1 MQMKKILI
9 FTFLFMSIAKLYA
22 DEDVSIKAKAPN
34 VVKQGERFRLVY
46 TINTQVAD
54 FDAPSIDDFRVLAGP
69 STSTSTN
76 ISVINGKMT
85 KNFELKYTYV
95 LQAEG
100 KGKFSIPPAKVQV
113 DGKVYKSNSLN
124 IEVINGKSA
133 GSRQKSRQ
141 QSVSDEQATRSPG
154 DKLFVRVLVDDRNVY
169 RDEPIVATLKLYA
182 QLRVSD
188 LRNVKIPDFRGFYKQ
203 EIPTPD
209 LRQLEKENVGGE
221 IYQTGVLKKYLLF
234 PQQTGEIT
242 IEPFKLDFI
251 VQKRVESGGS
261 RSIFDDFFGSYK
273 NVKMP
278 VKSDPVKVNI
288 RSLPE
293 DKPKDFN
300 GGVGSFRIEAS
311 LDKNSVKTNEGV
323 NLKVK
328 ISGKGNLKIFEAP
341 QVNFPPQLETYDPKI
356 TDNIDISESGASGSK
371 EYEFLIVPR
380 TQGEYRIPPVKFSY
394 FDLPGK
400 RYKTIKTDPVKLR
413 VDRGEGDTTT
423 GFTSSFSQKDV
434 NMIGSDI
441 RYIKTGDFDV
451 QEKDEFLFGSF
462 WFFFVYV
469 FGIVCFVLLYLF
481 QRKKMKENAD
491 VALAKNKKANK
502 FAKKRLKEA
511 SKHLSDSDK
520 DQFYE
525 ETLNALWGYLSDK
538 LGISVAELSRD
549 KAEERLMEKRVDE
562 ELTDQFLRLIDDCEF
577 ARYAPSSGE
586 EKMDELYKEAIDVIS
601 RLQQKLK

>member
-1 MQMKKILI
+1 MKKILI
-9 FTFLFMSIAKLYA
+9 FTFLFMSFAQLYA
-22 DEDVSIKAKAPN
+22 DENVSIKAKAPN
-34 VVKQGERFRLVY
+34 VVKQGERFRLIY
-46 TINTQVAD
+46 TVNTQVDD
-54 FDAPSIDDFRVLAGP
+54 FDAPSIDNLRILAGP

-95 LQAEG
+95 LQADK
-100 KGKFSIPPAKVQV
+100 KGNFSIPPAKVKV
-113 DGKVYKSNSLN
+113 EGKVYKSNSLN
-124 IEVINGKSA
+124 IEVIDGKSA
-133 GSRQKSRQ
+133 GARQKSSQ
-141 QSVSDEQATRSPG
+141 QSGADEQKTQEAPG
-154 DKLFVRVLVDDRNVY
+154 DKLFVRVLVNDRNVY

-234 PQQTGEIT
+234 PQQTGKIT

-261 RSIFDDFFGSYK
+261 RSIFDDFFGSYQ

-278 VKSDPVKVNI
+278 VESDPVNVHVK
-288 RSLPE
+288 SLPE
-293 DKPKDFN
+293 GKPVDFN

-328 ISGKGNLKIFEAP
+328 ISGNGNLKIFEAP
-341 QVNFPPQLETYDPKI
+341 QVNFPPELETYDPKV
-356 TDNIDISESGASGSK
+356 TNNINVSESGASGSK
-371 EYEFLIVPR
+371 EYEYLIVPR
-380 TQGEYRIPPVKFSY
+380 TQGEYRIPSVKFSY
-394 FDLPGK
+394 FDLPSK
-400 RYKTIKTDPVKLR
+400 SYKTITTDPVKLQ
-413 VDRGEGDTTT
+413 VERGEGDSAT

-451 QEKDEFLFGSF
+451 KEKNEFLFGSF
-462 WFFFVYV
+462 WFYFVYI
-469 FGIVCFVLLYLF
+469 FGIICFVLLYLF

-491 VALAKNKKANK
+491 TALAKNKKANK
-502 FAKKRLKEA
+502 FAKKRLKKA
-511 SKHLSDSDK
+511 SKHLADADK
-520 DQFYE
+520 NQFYE

-549 KAEERLMEKRVDE
+549 KAKERLMEKKVDE
-562 ELTDQFLRLIDDCEF
+562 ELTEQFLRLIDACEF

-601 RLQQKLK
+601 RLQHTLK